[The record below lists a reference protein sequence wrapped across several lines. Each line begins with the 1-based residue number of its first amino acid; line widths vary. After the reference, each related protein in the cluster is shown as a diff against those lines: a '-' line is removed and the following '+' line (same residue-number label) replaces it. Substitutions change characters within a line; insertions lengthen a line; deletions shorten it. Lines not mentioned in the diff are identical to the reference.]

1 MMRRLWPFVVGSV
14 ALGLDA
20 YVVAGL
26 LPSVA
31 SSLGA
36 REATVGLGVAA
47 FTGSYAV
54 AGPLLAGRAGQRSR
68 RSLITALLVFTAANL
83 ATALSPTV
91 GVFLGARVVAGAA
104 ASVYSPLSSAV
115 AAKLVGQERRGR
127 AVALVLAGLA
137 VGTVFGV
144 PIGLALAQRWG
155 WRAAILLIVAI
166 GGAALAGIAL
176 RGGELPA
183 IPASSPADR
192 LRSIA
197 RPKNLLTVTVTLLTG
212 VASLGLYTY
221 LTVVL
226 SAGSLASHQSMAI
239 WFWGLGGAVGAL
251 GIGPLVDRFDPLR
264 LSAVILTGLVCALFG
279 MTQVHAAGSR
289 WQVCSSGG
297 CVAGRPSRPS
307 SMSCYR
313 RTRLTAPRLW
323 LRMLRPTI
331 WARRWVPPSARC
343 WSLHTRRRLCCV
355 VPPRQW
361 PRSRCYARLFDS
373 ARAPRRRRASQRR
386 PYAATPTGRRTLGR
400 QGGLADQPK
409 SKWHDPLMG
418 KAYVH
423 IVIDDHS
430 RVA

>member
-68 RSLITALLVFTAANL
+68 RSLVTALLVFTAANL

-251 GIGPLVDRFDPLR
+251 GIGPLVDRCDPLR

-279 MTQVHAAGSR
+279 MTQVHAAGVTVASLFV
-289 WQVCSSGG
+289 WGMCGWASLAPQQHVLLQANPADGATAVAANASANYLGSALGAAIGSLLVAAHAAPAVLCGSAAAVSALALLCQVVRQRMSS
-297 CVAGRPSRPS
+297 
-307 SMSCYR
+307 
-313 RTRLTAPRLW
+313 
-323 LRMLRPTI
+323 
-331 WARRWVPPSARC
+331 
-343 WSLHTRRRLCCV
+343 
-355 VPPRQW
+355 
-361 PRSRCYARLFDS
+361 
-373 ARAPRRRRASQRR
+373 
-386 PYAATPTGRRTLGR
+386 
-400 QGGLADQPK
+400 
-409 SKWHDPLMG
+409 
-418 KAYVH
+418 KA
-423 IVIDDHS
+423 
-430 RVA
+430 

>member
-68 RSLITALLVFTAANL
+68 RSLVAALLVFTAANL

-104 ASVYSPLSSAV
+104 AGVYSPLSSAV

-155 WRAAILLIVAI
+155 WRAAILLIVVI

-251 GIGPLVDRFDPLR
+251 GIGPLVDRCDPLR

-279 MTQVHAAGSR
+279 MTQVHAAGVTAASLFV
-289 WQVCSSGG
+289 WGMCGWASLAPQQHVLLQANPADGATAVAANASANYLGSALGAAIGSLLVAAHAAPAVLCGSAAALSALALLCQVVRQRMSS
-297 CVAGRPSRPS
+297 
-307 SMSCYR
+307 
-313 RTRLTAPRLW
+313 
-323 LRMLRPTI
+323 
-331 WARRWVPPSARC
+331 
-343 WSLHTRRRLCCV
+343 
-355 VPPRQW
+355 
-361 PRSRCYARLFDS
+361 
-373 ARAPRRRRASQRR
+373 
-386 PYAATPTGRRTLGR
+386 
-400 QGGLADQPK
+400 
-409 SKWHDPLMG
+409 
-418 KAYVH
+418 KA
-423 IVIDDHS
+423 
-430 RVA
+430 